1 MNLFINFQPGLF
13 NEHNIMSTQNFKEK
27 VAVITGSTR
36 GIGKATAIALAKNG
50 ASVVING
57 RDPGK
62 LTKTEHELRS
72 LTENVLAVCADVSI
86 PSQAKHLIDK
96 TIERF
101 GKVDIFINNAAVSM
115 RGNFSEL
122 EPEVFK
128 TVFDTNV
135 MGVVNCTIPVL
146 PYIKKSRGSIV
157 FISSLAGIRGLPIQ
171 SAYCSSKMAL
181 RAIAESIRIEE
192 KNSEIHVGLIFVG
205 ITENEC
211 EKKVF
216 AADGSLMELNEISA
230 LKVHSLDS
238 VAKAILTNLKKRRYR
253 TTLTVVGKSLA
264 IIQPIFPDLV
274 ERLLVFSVKKNL
286 RRSV

>member
-1 MNLFINFQPGLF
+1 MNTQFFQ
-13 NEHNIMSTQNFKEK
+13 EK
-27 VAVITGSTR
+27 VAIITGSTR

-50 ASVVING
+50 ASIVING
-57 RDPGK
+57 RDPEK
-62 LTKTEHELRS
+62 LTNTENELRS
-72 LTENVLAVCADVSI
+72 LTENILAVCADISI
-86 PSQAKHLIDK
+86 PIQAKHIIDK

-101 GKVDIFINNAAVSM
+101 GKVDILINNAAVSM
-115 RGNFSEL
+115 RGIFSEL

-192 KNSEIHVGLIFVG
+192 KNSKIHVGLIFVG
-205 ITENEC
+205 ITENES

-216 AADGSLMELNEISA
+216 AADGSFMELNETSA
-230 LKVHSLDS
+230 FKVHNLES
-238 VAKAILTNLKKRRYR
+238 VTNAILTNLKKRRYR
-253 TTLTVVGKSLA
+253 TTLTVIGKFLA
-264 IIQPIFPDLV
+264 IIQPIFPNLV
-274 ERLLVFSVKKNL
+274 ERMLVFSVKKNL

>member
-1 MNLFINFQPGLF
+1 
-13 NEHNIMSTQNFKEK
+13 MSTQNFKEK

-57 RDPGK
+57 RDTGK

-72 LTENVLAVCADVSI
+72 FTENVLAVCADVSI

-230 LKVHSLDS
+230 FKVHSLDN